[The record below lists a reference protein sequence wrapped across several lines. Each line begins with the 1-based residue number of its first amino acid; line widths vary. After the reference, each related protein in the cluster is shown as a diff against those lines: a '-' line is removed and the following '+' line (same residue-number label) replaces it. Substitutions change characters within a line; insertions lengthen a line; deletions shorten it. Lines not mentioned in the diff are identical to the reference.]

1 MGWKEG
7 GGAGGTG
14 PNRDLFCIVSTKA
27 VEKSLLLHHFN
38 NIEHNLRQNICTDME
53 VISPIPP

>member
-1 MGWKEG
+1 M

-38 NIEHNLRQNICTDME
+38 NIEHNLRQNICPDME